1 MPSVIQL
8 VNDSLDLH
16 GRALVLCR
24 SGSVRRGVLAR
35 MKSEANGWIGV
46 EVVSLEASVAQQ
58 TPNIVA
64 PMGDDVVA
72 GGVNDGALPA
82 EHPWAATLLHRPK
95 LRGEL
100 RQIVERARALKTI
113 AGDLPQNLAQSPIG
127 GLVAAGWGDNVIH
140 LGWSRLL
147 ARIKKQ
153 PKSVIACGFD
163 PDPNF
168 THCGRVDAVARAL
181 LHAVP
186 QRNYCSLADD
196 GGWEPPSA
204 LAVDANR
211 TIHVSDVSAEARIAA
226 KHVGEA
232 LKKNPKAR
240 ILVLC
245 SHEDTAG
252 RLSATLARNGI
263 TFAQRHSTSLSQHGL
278 ASVCRDLLP
287 IFATNCAQ
295 SVLRKTIEKMLS
307 SPMLVRSIPAND
319 EGVQQYL
326 GNLVIHLP
334 PNDRCRVSL
343 RHLSKMLNFAR
354 RSSATPAEWQ
364 TVITNWTAAMLAH
377 ALAPGNEEY
386 VEANTRKVV
395 SGLVAGKKL
404 QLLIQHAGVGTFGAL
419 ADLLTEYGVF
429 DAQSNAAQAI
439 RAELRRFGSR
449 VMNHDDLAQIL
460 DATVDSGELSVG
472 VTVMPYHEYD
482 YRASDLVVLL
492 DLHSKGITKPP
503 MADAFLQDA
512 DLLTAFGRPN
522 PEQEVSER
530 VLLLKA
536 ATARAKDFIYV
547 VSHRGGDGKA
557 VVPPMELE
565 LAGEVAVLDHG
576 LRINELPENTSRG
589 DFATRNPHHGQ
600 TWCDQQ
606 IDAEWVRSGQRMDE
620 KTVGQLVAK
629 TSSLADYMKT
639 DSRPGDIKQ
648 FLGQVGAALGRN
660 AGEAQHG
667 LPPNLVLSSSSIEQ
681 FTGCMYRG
689 FAARILRLKEDKER
703 TEDLDS
709 DELGTALHAAI
720 EAGIVDN
727 GNGIFF
733 VVPDGEEIQKRLE
746 FVQRASAMF
755 EPAVPAAAADGLAG
769 MARNNLV
776 ARWNRHWNGFAESR
790 ILSHSQALE
799 KRKDKIKENM
809 GVTNDED
816 RFAIVRVFAL
826 TATDATKE
834 RIWKAILGELI
845 STNECPTLDEPSL
858 TSLFQRVIEKFE
870 QIVQK
875 ELKRE
880 ATRQKDLA
888 IFNGAR
894 AVFIAALNNVPANN
908 LLLDTVKKFIND
920 WIVPPNPNGDHK
932 VLATEAQF
940 GFNEAVT
947 LVLGNAGALSV
958 RGKIDAIVQLP
969 GGALEIIDFKSGT
982 SSVDHDAALKS
993 LLKPQ
998 LPLYALAVNAR
1009 VVQFPDLPA
1018 DATVTAATI
1027 DRIKE
1032 IKIKGHRSEISLS
1045 IMDKKISL
1053 NQFPA
1058 RLGAVLAPGVNNGD
1072 FALRPHPDSCPLLK
1086 ERAYCD
1092 FQAVCRLRRL
1102 PEISDDQSDETIE

>member
-82 EHPWAATLLHRPK
+82 GHPWAATLLHRPK

-100 RQIVERARALKTI
+100 RQIVERARALQTI
-113 AGDLPQNLAQSPIG
+113 SGDLPPNLAQSLIG
-127 GLVAAGWGDNVIH
+127 DLVAAGWGDNVIH

-163 PDPNF
+163 TDPNF

-186 QRNYCSLADD
+186 QQNYCSLADD

-232 LKKNPKAR
+232 LEKNPKAR

-263 TFAQRHSTSLSQHGL
+263 TVAQRHSTSLSQHGL

-503 MADAFLQDA
+503 MADAFLQDPN
-512 DLLTAFGRPN
+512 LLEAFGRPN

-530 VLLLKA
+530 VLLLRA
-536 ATARAKDFIYV
+536 ATARANDSIYV

-557 VVPPMELE
+557 VVPPMELG

-576 LRINELPENTSRG
+576 LRINELPENCSRAT
-589 DFATRNPHHGQ
+589 FAQGIEGHGQ

-606 IDAEWVRSGQRMDE
+606 IDAEWVRSGQLMYGTDP
-620 KTVGQLVAK
+620 VGQLVAK
-629 TSSLADYMKT
+629 TSSLADYMAT
-639 DSRPGDIKQ
+639 DSRPDDIKK

-660 AGEAQHG
+660 ADEERHG
-667 LPPNLVLSSSSIEQ
+667 LPLNLVLSSSSIEQ

-755 EPAVPAAAADGLAG
+755 VQAVPAAAADGLAG
-769 MARNNLV
+769 TAINNLV
-776 ARWNRHWNGFAESR
+776 VRWNCHWNGFAESR

-799 KRKDKIKENM
+799 NRKAKIEKKVM
-809 GVTNDED
+809 GVTNDLQRRE
-816 RFAIVRVFAL
+816 IVSVFAP
-826 TATDATKE
+826 DANASAKV
-834 RIWKAILGELI
+834 RIWKAILGAL
-845 STNECPTLDEPSL
+845 SNKNECPTLDALATDDFFNE
-858 TSLFQRVIEKFE
+858 VHHE
-870 QIVQK
+870 
-875 ELKRE
+875 RE
-880 ATRQKDLA
+880 IGEVTAMAVDLA

-894 AVFIAALNNVPANN
+894 AVFIAALNNFPANN
-908 LLLDTVKKFIND
+908 LLSVAVQNFINK

-932 VLATEAQF
+932 VLASEAQF

-947 LVLGNAGALSV
+947 LVLGDAGALSV

-1045 IMDKKISL
+1045 IMDKEISL

-1086 ERAYCD
+1086 ERDAYCD

-1102 PEISDDQSDETIE
+1102 PEISDDPSDEKD

>member
-8 VNDSLDLH
+8 VNESLDLH

-82 EHPWAATLLHRPK
+82 GHPWAATLLHRPK

-100 RQIVERARALKTI
+100 RQIVERARALQTI
-113 AGDLPQNLAQSPIG
+113 AGDLPPNLAQSLIG
-127 GLVAAGWGDNVIH
+127 DLVAAGWGDNVIH

-147 ARIKKQ
+147 ARINEQ

-186 QRNYCSLADD
+186 QQNYCSLADD

-232 LKKNPKAR
+232 LEKNPKAR

-263 TFAQRHSTSLSQHGL
+263 TVAQRHSTSLSQHGL

-395 SGLVAGKKL
+395 SGLVAGQKL

-557 VVPPMELE
+557 VVPPMELG

-576 LRINELPENTSRG
+576 LRIEQLRENTSRG

-606 IDAEWVRSGQRMDE
+606 IDAEWVRSGQRMDG
-620 KTVGQLVAK
+620 TDPVRQLVAK
-629 TSSLADYMKT
+629 TSSLFNYMET
-639 DSRPGDIKQ
+639 DSRPGDIKK

-660 AGEAQHG
+660 ADEERHG
-667 LPPNLVLSSSSIEQ
+667 LPLNLVLSSSSIEQ

-703 TEDLDS
+703 TEDIDS

-720 EAGIVDN
+720 EAGIVDD
-727 GNGIFF
+727 GQGIFF

-755 EPAVPAAAADGLAG
+755 VQAVPAAAADGLAG

-776 ARWNRHWNGFAESR
+776 ARWNRHWNGFANIR

-799 KRKDKIKENM
+799 DRKAKIEDKVM
-809 GVTNDED
+809 GVTNDPQPRE
-816 RFAIVRVFAL
+816 IVSVFAP
-826 TATDATKE
+826 DANASAKV
-834 RIWKAILGELI
+834 RIWKAILGAL
-845 STNECPTLDEPSL
+845 SNKNECPTLDALATVDFFNE
-858 TSLFQRVIEKFE
+858 VHHE
-870 QIVQK
+870 
-875 ELKRE
+875 RE
-880 ATRQKDLA
+880 IGEVTAMAVDLA

-894 AVFIAALNNVPANN
+894 AVFIAALNNDPANN
-908 LLLDTVKKFIND
+908 LLSVAVQNFINK

-932 VLATEAQF
+932 VLASEAQF
-940 GFNEAVT
+940 GFNAAVT
-947 LVLGNAGALSV
+947 LVLGDAGALSV

-969 GGALEIIDFKSGT
+969 GGALEILDFKSGT

-1009 VVQFPDLPA
+1009 NPRVVQFPVLPA

-1027 DRIKE
+1027 DRIKVN
-1032 IKIKGHRSEISLS
+1032 KGHRSEISLAS
-1045 IMDKKISL
+1045 AAFL
-1053 NQFPA
+1053 EQFPA

-1072 FALRPHPDSCPLLK
+1072 FALRPHPGSCPLLK

-1102 PEISDDQSDETIE
+1102 PEISDDPSDEKD

>member
-82 EHPWAATLLHRPK
+82 GHPWAATLLHRPK

-100 RQIVERARALKTI
+100 RQIVERARALQTI
-113 AGDLPQNLAQSPIG
+113 AGDLPQNLAQSLIG
-127 GLVAAGWGDNVIH
+127 DLVSAGWGDNVIH

-147 ARIKKQ
+147 ARINEQ

-186 QRNYCSLADD
+186 QQNYCSLADD

-232 LKKNPKAR
+232 LEKNPKAR

-263 TFAQRHSTSLSQHGL
+263 TVAQRHSTSLSQHGL

-326 GNLVIHLP
+326 GDLVIHLP

-364 TVITNWTAAMLAH
+364 TVITNWTAAMRTH

-503 MADAFLQDA
+503 MADAFLQDPN
-512 DLLTAFGRPN
+512 LLEAFGRPN

-530 VLLLKA
+530 VLLLRA
-536 ATARAKDFIYV
+536 ATARANDSIYV

-557 VVPPMELE
+557 VVPPMELG

-576 LRINELPENTSRG
+576 LRINELPENCSRAT
-589 DFATRNPHHGQ
+589 FAQGIEGHGQ

-606 IDAEWVRSGQRMDE
+606 IDAEWVRSGQLMDG
-620 KTVGQLVAK
+620 TDPVGQLVAK
-629 TSSLADYMKT
+629 TSSLFNYMET

-648 FLGQVGAALGRN
+648 FLGKVGAALGRN

-667 LPPNLVLSSSSIEQ
+667 LPLNLVLSSSSIEQ

-720 EAGIVDN
+720 EAGIVDD

-755 EPAVPAAAADGLAG
+755 VQAVPAAAADGLAG

-776 ARWNRHWNGFAESR
+776 ARWNCHWKGFADSR

-799 KRKDKIKENM
+799 KRKDKIEEKVM
-809 GVTNDED
+809 GVTNKEK
-816 RFAIVRVFAL
+816 RLAIVSVFAP
-826 TATDATKE
+826 DANASAKV
-834 RIWKAILGELI
+834 RIWKAILGAL
-845 STNECPTLDEPSL
+845 SNKNECPTLDALATDDFFNE
-858 TSLFQRVIEKFE
+858 VHHE
-870 QIVQK
+870 
-875 ELKRE
+875 RE
-880 ATRQKDLA
+880 IGEVPAMAVDLA
-888 IFNGAR
+888 IFDGAQD
-894 AVFIAALNNVPANN
+894 AFIAALNNDPANN
-908 LLLDTVKKFIND
+908 LFLDTVKKFIND

-947 LVLGNAGALSV
+947 LVLGDAGALSV

-1009 VVQFPDLPA
+1009 NPRVVQFSVLPA

-1027 DRIKE
+1027 DRIKKPKDKA
-1032 IKIKGHRSEISLS
+1032 IRSEISLS
-1045 IMDKKISL
+1045 IMDEGISL

>member
-8 VNDSLDLH
+8 VNESLNLH

-35 MKSEANGWIGV
+35 LKSEANGWIGV

-64 PMGDDVVA
+64 PMGAAIVA

-82 EHPWAATLLHRPK
+82 GHPWAATLLHRPK

-100 RQIVERARALKTI
+100 RQIVERARALQTI
-113 AGDLPQNLAQSPIG
+113 SGDLPPNLAQSLIG
-127 GLVAAGWGDNVIH
+127 DLVAAGWGDNVIH

-147 ARIKKQ
+147 ARINEQ

-186 QRNYCSLADD
+186 QQNYCSLADD

-232 LKKNPKAR
+232 LEKNPKAR

-263 TFAQRHSTSLSQHGL
+263 TVAQRHSTSLSQHGL

-326 GNLVIHLP
+326 GDLVIHLP

-364 TVITNWTAAMLAH
+364 TVITNWTAAMRTH

-395 SGLVAGKKL
+395 SGLVAGQKL

-449 VMNHDDLAQIL
+449 VMNHDDLAQSL

-503 MADAFLQDA
+503 MADSWNVNLQW
-512 DLLTAFGRPN
+512 
-522 PEQEVSER
+522 
-530 VLLLKA
+530 K
-536 ATARAKDFIYV
+536 
-547 VSHRGGDGKA
+547 
-557 VVPPMELE
+557 
-565 LAGEVAVLDHG
+565 
-576 LRINELPENTSRG
+576 SR
-589 DFATRNPHHGQ
+589 
-600 TWCDQQ
+600 
-606 IDAEWVRSGQRMDE
+606 
-620 KTVGQLVAK
+620 
-629 TSSLADYMKT
+629 
-639 DSRPGDIKQ
+639 
-648 FLGQVGAALGRN
+648 LGR
-660 AGEAQHG
+660 Q
-667 LPPNLVLSSSSIEQ
+667 
-681 FTGCMYRG
+681 
-689 FAARILRLKEDKER
+689 
-703 TEDLDS
+703 
-709 DELGTALHAAI
+709 
-720 EAGIVDN
+720 
-727 GNGIFF
+727 
-733 VVPDGEEIQKRLE
+733 
-746 FVQRASAMF
+746 
-755 EPAVPAAAADGLAG
+755 
-769 MARNNLV
+769 
-776 ARWNRHWNGFAESR
+776 
-790 ILSHSQALE
+790 
-799 KRKDKIKENM
+799 
-809 GVTNDED
+809 
-816 RFAIVRVFAL
+816 
-826 TATDATKE
+826 
-834 RIWKAILGELI
+834 
-845 STNECPTLDEPSL
+845 PTCRS
-858 TSLFQRVIEKFE
+858 TSLP
-870 QIVQK
+870 IV
-875 ELKRE
+875 
-880 ATRQKDLA
+880 
-888 IFNGAR
+888 
-894 AVFIAALNNVPANN
+894 
-908 LLLDTVKKFIND
+908 
-920 WIVPPNPNGDHK
+920 
-932 VLATEAQF
+932 
-940 GFNEAVT
+940 
-947 LVLGNAGALSV
+947 
-958 RGKIDAIVQLP
+958 
-969 GGALEIIDFKSGT
+969 
-982 SSVDHDAALKS
+982 
-993 LLKPQ
+993 
-998 LPLYALAVNAR
+998 
-1009 VVQFPDLPA
+1009 
-1018 DATVTAATI
+1018 
-1027 DRIKE
+1027 
-1032 IKIKGHRSEISLS
+1032 
-1045 IMDKKISL
+1045 
-1053 NQFPA
+1053 
-1058 RLGAVLAPGVNNGD
+1058 
-1072 FALRPHPDSCPLLK
+1072 
-1086 ERAYCD
+1086 
-1092 FQAVCRLRRL
+1092 
-1102 PEISDDQSDETIE
+1102 

>member
-82 EHPWAATLLHRPK
+82 GHPWAATLLHRPK

-100 RQIVERARALKTI
+100 RQIVERARALQTI
-113 AGDLPQNLAQSPIG
+113 AGDLPQNLAQSLIG
-127 GLVAAGWGDNVIH
+127 DLVSAGWGDNVIH

-147 ARIKKQ
+147 ARINEQ

-186 QRNYCSLADD
+186 QQNYCSLADD

-263 TFAQRHSTSLSQHGL
+263 TVAQRHSTSLSQHGL

-364 TVITNWTAAMLAH
+364 TVITNWTTAMRTH

-503 MADAFLQDA
+503 MADAFLQDPN
-512 DLLTAFGRPN
+512 LLEAFGRPN

-530 VLLLKA
+530 VLLLRA
-536 ATARAKDFIYV
+536 ATARANDSIYV

-557 VVPPMELE
+557 VVPPMELG

-576 LRINELPENTSRG
+576 LRIEQLRENTSRG
-589 DFATRNPHHGQ
+589 DFATRNPRHGQ

-606 IDAEWVRSGQRMDE
+606 IDAEWVRSGQLMYGTDP
-620 KTVGQLVAK
+620 VGQLVAK
-629 TSSLADYMKT
+629 TSSLADYMAT
-639 DSRPGDIKQ
+639 DSRPDDIKQ
-648 FLGQVGAALGRN
+648 FLGKVGAALGRN

-703 TEDLDS
+703 TEDIDS

-755 EPAVPAAAADGLAG
+755 VQAVPAAAADGLAG

-776 ARWNRHWNGFAESR
+776 ARWNCHWNGFANIR

-799 KRKDKIKENM
+799 KRKDKIEKNM
-809 GVTNDED
+809 GVTNDPK
-816 RFAIVRVFAL
+816 RHAIVRVFAP
-826 TATDATKE
+826 DANDSAKV
-834 RIWKAILGELI
+834 RIWKAILGAL
-845 STNECPTLDEPSL
+845 SNKNECPTLDALATVDFFNE
-858 TSLFQRVIEKFE
+858 VHHE
-870 QIVQK
+870 
-875 ELKRE
+875 RE
-880 ATRQKDLA
+880 IGEGTAMAVDLA

-894 AVFIAALNNVPANN
+894 AVFIAALNNDPANN
-908 LLLDTVKKFIND
+908 LLWVAVQNFINK

-947 LVLGNAGALSV
+947 LVLGDAGALSV

-998 LPLYALAVNAR
+998 LPLYALAVNAG

-1027 DRIKE
+1027 DRIKKPKDKP
-1032 IKIKGHRSEISLS
+1032 IRSEISLS
-1045 IMDKKISL
+1045 IMDEGISL

-1058 RLGAVLAPGVNNGD
+1058 RLGDVLAPGVNNGD

-1102 PEISDDQSDETIE
+1102 PEISDDPSDEKD

>member
-8 VNDSLDLH
+8 VNESLNLH

-64 PMGDDVVA
+64 PMGAAIVA

-100 RQIVERARALKTI
+100 RQIVERARALQTI
-113 AGDLPQNLAQSPIG
+113 AGDLPPNLAQSLIG
-127 GLVAAGWGDNVIH
+127 DLVADGWGDNVIH

-163 PDPNF
+163 PDRNF
-168 THCGRVDAVARAL
+168 THCGRVDAVAREL

-186 QRNYCSLADD
+186 QQNYCSLADD

-211 TIHVSDVSAEARIAA
+211 PIHVSDVSAEARIAA

-232 LKKNPKAR
+232 LEKNPKAR

-263 TFAQRHSTSLSQHGL
+263 TVAQHHSTSLSQHGL

-287 IFATNCAQ
+287 IFASNCAQ

-326 GNLVIHLP
+326 GDLVIHLP

-377 ALAPGNEEY
+377 ALALGNAEY

-530 VLLLKA
+530 VLLLRA
-536 ATARAKDFIYV
+536 ATARANDSIYV

-557 VVPPMELE
+557 VVPPMELG

-576 LRINELPENTSRG
+576 LRIDELPENCSRAT
-589 DFATRNPHHGQ
+589 FAKRIEGHGQ

-606 IDAEWVRSGQRMDE
+606 IDAEWVRSGQRMEGMDP
-620 KTVGQLVAK
+620 VQQLVAK
-629 TSSLADYMKT
+629 TSSLFNYMET
-639 DSRPGDIKQ
+639 DSRPGDINQ
-648 FLGQVGAALGRN
+648 FLGKVGAALGRN

-703 TEDLDS
+703 TEDIDL

-727 GNGIFF
+727 NGQGIFF
-733 VVPDGEEIQKRLE
+733 VVPDGEEIQKRPE

-755 EPAVPAAAADGLAG
+755 KQAVPAPAADGLAR

-776 ARWNRHWNGFAESR
+776 ARWNCHWNGFANIR
-790 ILSHSQALE
+790 ILSHSKAL
-799 KRKDKIKENM
+799 KNRKDKIEKKVM
-809 GVTNDED
+809 GVTNKSNRSE
-816 RFAIVRVFAL
+816 IVSVFAPD
-826 TATDATKE
+826 AKDATKL
-834 RIWKAILGELI
+834 RIWKAILGAL
-845 STNECPTLDEPSL
+845 SNKTECPTLDALATDDFFNE
-858 TSLFQRVIEKFE
+858 VYNE
-870 QIVQK
+870 
-875 ELKRE
+875 RE
-880 ATRQKDLA
+880 IGEDTAKPVDFSIL
-888 IFNGAR
+888 NGAKD
-894 AVFIAALNNVPANN
+894 AFIAALNNDPANK
-908 LLLDTVKKFIND
+908 LSVAVQKFIND
-920 WIVPPNPNGDHK
+920 WIVPPNANGDHK

-947 LVLGNAGALSV
+947 LELGDAGALSV

-969 GGALEIIDFKSGT
+969 GGALEILDFKSGT

-998 LPLYALAVNAR
+998 LPLYALAVQAG

-1018 DATVTAATI
+1018 DPTVTAATI
-1027 DRIKE
+1027 DRIRENKQ
-1032 IKIKGHRSEISLS
+1032 HRSEISLS
-1045 IMDKKISL
+1045 IMDEGISL
-1053 NQFPA
+1053 NQFPK

-1086 ERAYCD
+1086 KCDAYCD

-1102 PEISDDQSDETIE
+1102 PEISDDQSDEKD

>member
-8 VNDSLDLH
+8 VRESLNRH

-35 MKSEANGWIGV
+35 LKSEENGWIGV
-46 EVVSLEASVAQQ
+46 EVVSLKASVAQQ

-64 PMGDDVVA
+64 PMGAAIVA

-82 EHPWAATLLHRPK
+82 EHPWAATLLHRRK

-100 RQIVERARALKTI
+100 RQIVERARALQTI
-113 AGDLPQNLAQSPIG
+113 ADGLPQNLAQSLIG
-127 GLVAAGWGDNVIH
+127 QLVAANWGDNVMH
-140 LGWSRLL
+140 RGWSRLL

-153 PKSVIACGFD
+153 PHSVIACGFD
-163 PDPNF
+163 PNPNF

-181 LHAVP
+181 LNAVP
-186 QRNYCSLADD
+186 QENYCSLADD
-196 GGWEPPSA
+196 GGWEPPG
-204 LAVDANR
+204 AVDVNRR

-226 KHVGEA
+226 KHVGNA
-232 LKKNPKAR
+232 LEENPKAR

-252 RLSATLARNGI
+252 RLSATLVRNGI
-263 TFAQRHSTSLSQHGL
+263 TVARRHSTSLSQHGL

-326 GNLVIHLP
+326 GDLAIHLP
-334 PNDRCRVSL
+334 QNDRCRVSL
-343 RHLSKMLNFAR
+343 RHLRQMLNFAR

-364 TVITNWTAAMLAH
+364 AVIQNWTATMRER
-377 ALAPGNEEY
+377 ALDPINQEY
-386 VEANTRKVV
+386 VESNTRRVV
-395 SGLVAGKKL
+395 SGLVAGQKL

-429 DAQSNAAQAI
+429 DAKSNAAQAI
-439 RAELRRFGSR
+439 RAELRRFGIR

-512 DLLTAFGRPN
+512 VLLTAFGRPN
-522 PEQEVSER
+522 PEQEVRER
-530 VLLLKA
+530 VLLFRA
-536 ATARAKDFIYV
+536 ATARAKDSVYI

-557 VVPPMELE
+557 VVPPMELG
-565 LAGEVAVLDHG
+565 LIGEVAVFDHG
-576 LRINELPENTSRG
+576 LRIEQLRENTSRV
-589 DFATRNPHHGQ
+589 DFSTRNPAHDQ

-606 IDAEWVRSGQRMDE
+606 IDAEWVRSGQRMEGTPAVTNLD
-620 KTVGQLVAK
+620 AK
-629 TSSLADYMKT
+629 TSSLADYMET
-639 DSRPGDIKQ
+639 DSRPDDIKQ
-648 FLGQVGAALGRN
+648 FLGQAGAALGIN
-660 AGEAQHG
+660 INEHG

-727 GNGIFF
+727 NGNGICF
-733 VVPDGEEIQKRLE
+733 VVPDAEVIQKRTD
-746 FVQRASAMF
+746 FVKRASERF
-755 EPAVPAAAADGLAG
+755 TQAVPAAAADGLAVI
-769 MARNNLV
+769 ARQHLV
-776 ARWNRHWNGFAESR
+776 ERWNRHWDRFADR
-790 ILSHSQALE
+790 ILKYSQALNDRKAKIE
-799 KRKDKIKENM
+799 KVM
-809 GVTNDED
+809 GATNEQL
-816 RFAIVRVFAL
+816 RQGIVSVFAPNINQQSKL
-826 TATDATKE
+826 
-834 RIWKAILGELI
+834 RIWKAILGAL
-845 STNECPTLDEPSL
+845 SNNPQCPTLDAPGINFFNEVYIERQRGVEVAKDADLENL
-858 TSLFQRVIEKFE
+858 TDSQ
-870 QIVQK
+870 
-875 ELKRE
+875 
-880 ATRQKDLA
+880 D
-888 IFNGAR
+888 N
-894 AVFIAALNNVPANN
+894 
-908 LLLDTVKKFIND
+908 FINALGNNPSD
-920 WIVPPNPNGDHK
+920 NGLRVAVENFINQWIAPPNPAGDHK
-932 VLATEAQF
+932 VLASEAKF

-947 LVLGNAGALSV
+947 FELGDAGALNV
-958 RGKIDAIVQLP
+958 RGKIDAIVKLP
-969 GGALEIIDFKSGT
+969 NGALEILDFKSGA
-982 SSVDHDAALKS
+982 SKVDHDAALKS

-1009 VVQFPDLPA
+1009 NIENPDLPEGA
-1018 DATVTAATI
+1018 NVTAATI

-1032 IKIKGHRSEISLS
+1032 LKDFQSKISLS
-1045 IMDKKISL
+1045 IPDEDISL
-1053 NQFPA
+1053 DQFPA

-1072 FALRPHPDSCPLLK
+1072 FALRPHPHSCPLLK
-1086 ERAYCD
+1086 DRDAYCD

-1102 PEISDDQSDETIE
+1102 PEISDDQSDKTSE

>member
-82 EHPWAATLLHRPK
+82 GHPWAATLLHRPK

-100 RQIVERARALKTI
+100 RQIVERARALQTI
-113 AGDLPQNLAQSPIG
+113 SGDLPPNLAQSLIG
-127 GLVAAGWGDNVIH
+127 DLVAAGWGDNVIH

-147 ARIKKQ
+147 ARINEQ

-186 QRNYCSLADD
+186 QQNYCSLADD

-232 LKKNPKAR
+232 LEKNPKAR

-263 TFAQRHSTSLSQHGL
+263 TVAQRHSTSLSQHGL

-326 GNLVIHLP
+326 GDLVIHLP

-364 TVITNWTAAMLAH
+364 TVITNWTAAMRTH

-395 SGLVAGKKL
+395 SGLVAGQKL

-503 MADAFLQDA
+503 MADAFLQDPN
-512 DLLTAFGRPN
+512 LLEAFGRPN

-530 VLLLKA
+530 VLLLRA
-536 ATARAKDFIYV
+536 ATARANDSIYV

-557 VVPPMELE
+557 VVPPMELG

-576 LRINELPENTSRG
+576 LRINELPENCSRAT
-589 DFATRNPHHGQ
+589 FAQGIEGHGQ

-629 TSSLADYMKT
+629 TSSLANYMAT
-639 DSRPGDIKQ
+639 DSRPSDIKQ
-648 FLGQVGAALGRN
+648 FLGKVGAALGRN

-667 LPPNLVLSSSSIEQ
+667 LPLNLVLSSSSIEQ

-755 EPAVPAAAADGLAG
+755 VQAVPAAAADGLAG

-776 ARWNRHWNGFAESR
+776 ARWNLHWNGFANSR
-790 ILSHSQALE
+790 ILSHSQALK
-799 KRKDKIKENM
+799 KRKDKIEEKVM
-809 GVTNDED
+809 GVTNKEK
-816 RFAIVRVFAL
+816 RLAIVSVFAP
-826 TATDATKE
+826 DANASAKV
-834 RIWKAILGELI
+834 RIWKAILGAL
-845 STNECPTLDEPSL
+845 SNKNECPTLDALATDDFFNE
-858 TSLFQRVIEKFE
+858 VHHE
-870 QIVQK
+870 
-875 ELKRE
+875 RE
-880 ATRQKDLA
+880 IGEVPAMAVDLA

-947 LVLGNAGALSV
+947 LVLGDAGALSV

-1009 VVQFPDLPA
+1009 VVQFPVLPA

-1027 DRIKE
+1027 DRIKKPKDKA
-1032 IKIKGHRSEISLS
+1032 IRSEISLS
-1045 IMDKKISL
+1045 IMDEGISL

-1086 ERAYCD
+1086 ERGAYCD

>member
-1 MPSVIQL
+1 MPSVIKL

-82 EHPWAATLLHRPK
+82 GHPWAATLLHRPK

-100 RQIVERARALKTI
+100 RQIVERARALQTI
-113 AGDLPQNLAQSPIG
+113 AGDLPPNLAQSLIG
-127 GLVAAGWGDNVIH
+127 DLVAAGWGDNVIH

-147 ARIKKQ
+147 ARITKQ

-186 QRNYCSLADD
+186 QQNYCSLADD
-196 GGWEPPSA
+196 GGWKPPSA

-232 LKKNPKAR
+232 LEKNPKAR

-263 TFAQRHSTSLSQHGL
+263 TVAQRHSTSLSQHGL

-386 VEANTRKVV
+386 LEANTRKVV
-395 SGLVAGKKL
+395 SGLVAGQKL

-530 VLLLKA
+530 VLLLRA
-536 ATARAKDFIYV
+536 ATARATDFIYV

-557 VVPPMELE
+557 VVPPMELG

-589 DFATRNPHHGQ
+589 DFATLNPHHGQ

-606 IDAEWVRSGQRMDE
+606 IDAEWVRSGQRMYGTDP
-620 KTVGQLVAK
+620 VGQLVAK
-629 TSSLADYMKT
+629 TSSLADYMAT
-639 DSRPGDIKQ
+639 DSRPDDIKK

-660 AGEAQHG
+660 ADEERHG
-667 LPPNLVLSSSSIEQ
+667 LPLNLVLSSSSIEQ

-720 EAGIVDN
+720 EAGIVDD
-727 GNGIFF
+727 GQGIFF

-755 EPAVPAAAADGLAG
+755 VQAVPAAAADGLAG

-776 ARWNRHWNGFAESR
+776 ARWNRHWNGFANIR

-799 KRKDKIKENM
+799 KRKDKIEKNM
-809 GVTNDED
+809 GVTNDPK
-816 RFAIVRVFAL
+816 RHAIVRVFAP
-826 TATDATKE
+826 DANDSAKV
-834 RIWKAILGELI
+834 RIWKAILGAL
-845 STNECPTLDEPSL
+845 SNKNECPTLDALATVDFFNE
-858 TSLFQRVIEKFE
+858 VHHE
-870 QIVQK
+870 
-875 ELKRE
+875 RE
-880 ATRQKDLA
+880 IGEGTAMAVDLA

-894 AVFIAALNNVPANN
+894 AVFIAALNNDPANN
-908 LLLDTVKKFIND
+908 LLWVAVQNFINK

-947 LVLGNAGALSV
+947 LVLGDAGALSV

-998 LPLYALAVNAR
+998 LPLYALAVNAG

-1027 DRIKE
+1027 DRIKKPKDKP
-1032 IKIKGHRSEISLS
+1032 IRSEISLS
-1045 IMDKKISL
+1045 IMDEGISL

-1058 RLGAVLAPGVNNGD
+1058 RLGDVLAPGVNNGD

-1086 ERAYCD
+1086 ERDAYCD

-1102 PEISDDQSDETIE
+1102 PEMSDDPSDETIE